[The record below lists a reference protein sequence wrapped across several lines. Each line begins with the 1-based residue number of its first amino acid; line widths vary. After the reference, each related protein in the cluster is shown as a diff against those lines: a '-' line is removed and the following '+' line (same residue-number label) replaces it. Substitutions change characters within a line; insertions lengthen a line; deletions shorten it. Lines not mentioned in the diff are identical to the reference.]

1 MDENDPIQ
9 CKKCIKELM
18 SSRKRATTN
27 EKRSNLRVSLA
38 ELLTYRGIDARVVVE
53 VIDRE
58 GIKTS
63 MRSPVEVRVD
73 RVTHPVVA
81 DDIPEPAQN
90 GAIEVTYET
99 LGDLVQR
106 FHDHTEEIP
115 VHRVKVI
122 ESVQRDQGYRIV
134 ATGQQSADM
143 LKRIQELERDNMRHK
158 DMMDVASQRVA
169 RSQRR
174 ELRVQREMRQIWR
187 FRFYDRMRI
196 ARTMPNTRSRA
207 SRTHKGINEQIDRQM
222 AGALGARTTTRN
234 LEPLLRDGGGQ
245 EKGNVIAAEPTKF
258 QDAIR
263 VANNLMNQKLKRY
276 ARSAE
281 NKRRLEKNPR
291 DKRGQQPVFKR
302 QNVGGQNV
310 ARAYTAGNNE
320 KRGYVG
326 SLPYCNKCKLHHA
339 GPCTVR
345 CGNCNRFG
353 HITRD
358 CTTVVTLNTQRAP
371 VGNQPSIVCYECGR
385 PGHFRKDCPKL
396 RNQNRGNKIGNKN
409 GNKTGNQNV
418 GNEATAK
425 AYAIGGG

>member
-38 ELLTYRGIDARVVVE
+38 ELLTCSSTHSTHPQATIHNRMSLSDITNYRGIDARVVVE

-99 LGDLVQR
+99 LGDLVHR

-196 ARTMPNTRSRA
+196 ARFEA
-207 SRTHKGINEQIDRQM
+207 C
-222 AGALGARTTTRN
+222 
-234 LEPLLRDGGGQ
+234 
-245 EKGNVIAAEPTKF
+245 
-258 QDAIR
+258 
-263 VANNLMNQKLKRY
+263 
-276 ARSAE
+276 ARSH
-281 NKRRLEKNPR
+281 L
-291 DKRGQQPVFKR
+291 
-302 QNVGGQNV
+302 
-310 ARAYTAGNNE
+310 
-320 KRGYVG
+320 GYR
-326 SLPYCNKCKLHHA
+326 S
-339 GPCTVR
+339 
-345 CGNCNRFG
+345 
-353 HITRD
+353 
-358 CTTVVTLNTQRAP
+358 
-371 VGNQPSIVCYECGR
+371 
-385 PGHFRKDCPKL
+385 
-396 RNQNRGNKIGNKN
+396 
-409 GNKTGNQNV
+409 
-418 GNEATAK
+418 
-425 AYAIGGG
+425 